1 MSSRLR
7 DFQGLTNGLLL
18 VFRSGIESQT
28 KYADRYVRSF
38 VVPDVEYFK
47 MQMENTL
54 GERLQKTPAENLA
67 DAGKKVQTLVGQT
80 KTFLDTSDTFNRFF
94 GSQKRALHWSII
106 QQPSIRVESRLP
118 VVYRRS
124 YSASATDTI
133 GAKSQTQSHTT
144 KPHIKVSTAN
154 VAKFRHQVNWLKET
168 KNFYL
173 LLC

>member
-7 DFQGLTNGLLL
+7 DFQGLTNGLLI

-28 KYADRYVRSF
+28 KNADRYVRSF
-38 VVPDVEYFK
+38 VIPDVEYFK

-54 GERLQKTPAENLA
+54 GERLQKTPVENLA

-94 GSQKRALHWSII
+94 GSQKRALHLSII
-106 QQPSIRVESRLP
+106 QQPSIRIQSRLP

-133 GAKSQTQSHTT
+133 GAHRKHNVTESSQTQTHTT

-154 VAKFRHQVNWLKET
+154 VAKFRHQVNW
-168 KNFYL
+168 
-173 LLC
+173 